1 MFFVM
6 MINLCYNKIF
16 CFVDSQVARRLS
28 LIKHPQCSNLSGG
41 QAIELLAKDGDRTRF
56 PFRTPMGQ
64 TYDCCFSFAGL
75 RTQITLT
82 IKKKEAEEGMRTSL
96 PRDHFIYPQ
105 LLYFQARH
113 VSCTTVWK
121 TALKRKVYHL
131 LFIIL
136 QYWYRLT
143 KFSLNR

>member
-1 MFFVM
+1 MRLMLFVM
-6 MINLCYNKIF
+6 LINLCYNTIF

-75 RTQITLT
+75 RTQVTMT
-82 IKKKEAEEGMRTSL
+82 IKKKEAEEGMRSSL
-96 PRDHFIYPQ
+96 PRDHC
-105 LLYFQARH
+105 
-113 VSCTTVWK
+113 S
-121 TALKRKVYHL
+121 
-131 LFIIL
+131 
-136 QYWYRLT
+136 
-143 KFSLNR
+143 